1 MLNALYESYA
11 EIDGNDIMIEN
22 KNITALFYEL
32 LRSSIGTPRPI
43 QPPSAYDWS
52 AMYDLAASHAVLG
65 ICFNGIQKW
74 CDLYPECT
82 INLPTALRMRWLG
95 MAANIHKQ
103 NEFMNKRCAELYS
116 TLSDCGLR
124 SCVLKGQG
132 ITQFYPESLRGL
144 RQSGDIDIWVEGK
157 MKTTIEKINS
167 IGIELADIH
176 YVHATAKFFE
186 NVIVEVHFRPSWM
199 YNPNSNLKLQT
210 FFKEQSSTQFDL
222 YDESVGFAYPSVYFS
237 LVHSIVHINRHIFE
251 EGIGIR
257 QLIDLYFIL
266 MRSDTCV
273 RKSSYSLLCSIGL
286 KEFTAAVMYVEKE
299 ILAIDDSLLLCA
311 PNVRLGSRLLKEI
324 VEGGNFGNRLEL
336 KKGRNKI
343 EKGYLQFRHNVK
355 YYIPYINEV
364 FWIPFFQLW
373 HWCWR
378 KLNGYL

>member
-1 MLNALYESYA
+1 
-11 EIDGNDIMIEN
+11 
-22 KNITALFYEL
+22 
-32 LRSSIGTPRPI
+32 
-43 QPPSAYDWS
+43 
-52 AMYDLAASHAVLG
+52 
-65 ICFNGIQKW
+65 
-74 CDLYPECT
+74 
-82 INLPTALRMRWLG
+82 
-95 MAANIHKQ
+95 MAANKHKQ

-132 ITQFYPESLRGL
+132 IAQFYPESLRGL

-210 FFKEQSSTQFDL
+210 FFKEQSATQFDL

-273 RKSSYSLLCSIGL
+273 RKSSYSFLCSIGL

-324 VEGGNFGNRLEL
+324 VEGGNFGNRFEL